1 MSQTSV
7 PLNPRSRAT
16 ICDVAALA
24 GVGIKTVSGVSNEQ
38 TDVSI
43 QARERVQRAITALNY
58 QPRSPTRLLCR

>member
-16 ICDVAALA
+16 IRDVAALA

-58 QPRSPTRLLCR
+58 QPRSPTGLLCR